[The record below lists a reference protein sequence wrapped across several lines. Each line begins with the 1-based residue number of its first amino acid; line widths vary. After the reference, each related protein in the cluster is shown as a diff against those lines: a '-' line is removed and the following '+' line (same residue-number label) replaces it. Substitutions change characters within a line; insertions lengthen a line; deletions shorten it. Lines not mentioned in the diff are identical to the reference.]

1 MLLRLSSLALYLL
14 RHLAGPAGMAPL
26 ILLQSAE
33 APSAPGTWM
42 YVGGALDALRL
53 CFSPG
58 GEFLVAKAL
67 TVLFQKDQQFL
78 TCNSV
83 QPC

>member
-1 MLLRLSSLALYLL
+1 
-14 RHLAGPAGMAPL
+14 
-26 ILLQSAE
+26 
-33 APSAPGTWM
+33 M

-83 QPC
+83 QHADDSLVI